1 LQTKLKHIESYTSLD
16 KSNSI
21 SNNSNLGKRQSENS
35 KGVEAENEAL
45 FEDFEADIKEYD
57 DYILI
62 RG

>member
-45 FEDFEADIKEYD
+45 FKDFEADIKEYD